1 MNFSFSLNVGQQ
13 KEDSLSRIDDIN
25 TKPGDGPHHDAK
37 AKPHEFIF
45 QDPLWVQQTGITI
58 RVEGR
63 VKSLHLQVNPNRPSS
78 VARPKKKLQ
87 RCPGR
92 AHHPGLSHPYQ
103 TPGQSL
109 SIQATTCLG
118 EKAAEGSVATAAVQ
132 LRCIRSNHPFAK
144 RFVHLGLLWLR

>member
-1 MNFSFSLNVGQQ
+1 VTKQFGMIISFSLNVGQQ

-45 QDPLWVQQTGITI
+45 QDRLSVEQTGITI
-58 RVEGR
+58 QVEGR
-63 VKSLHLQVNPNRPSS
+63 VKSLHLQVNPNRPSLE
-78 VARPKKKLQ
+78 RPNKKNLQ
-87 RCPGR
+87 HCPGR
-92 AHHPGLSHPYQ
+92 AHHSGLSHPYQ

-118 EKAAEGSVATAAVQ
+118 EKAAEGSVATAAAQ
-132 LRCIRSNHPFAK
+132 LRCIRSSHPLA
-144 RFVHLGLLWLR
+144 